1 MGINGE
7 PDLLLNGLNEDKNS
21 RIIDLMARR
30 LKHVRTALYKVALAR
45 QIFFGARDPHGD

>member
-7 PDLLLNGLNEDKNS
+7 SGLLLNGLKEDKNS
-21 RIIDLMARR
+21 RLIDLMARR

-45 QIFFGARDPHGD
+45 PNFFGVRDPHGD